1 MLRPVRQLV
10 GEAERA
16 PVASR
21 SSGSQ
26 NEADFVLE
34 TFQSVVAKLQTQQ
47 RELERLSAQASARA
61 ASAEQFSER
70 VIASVPSGLVAFG
83 ADGNA
88 TVLNSPAATL
98 LNASDNGAGGVGTPF
113 LELLSKTPELA
124 RMVGECLA
132 SGEIFRREEVEM
144 IGGNGAR
151 KRIGATI
158 APIEPATA
166 GAARGALCMLTDIT
180 EVTQLRE
187 QVALKRNLESLG
199 EMSAGLAHEFK
210 NALAAL
216 HGYAQLLQSIEL
228 DDRAQA
234 ASGAL
239 LDEVRN
245 LSSMVS
251 AFLNFARPQP
261 LEVSPLRLDA
271 LVREC
276 VEDLETSFTENQVA
290 VELSLLPVEIGGDE
304 RMLRQALLNLIRN
317 AIEAVDSDSER
328 RLVRIVMAQGS
339 PNHDSGEVS
348 VEISDTGAGIPV
360 ESLNKIFLPF
370 FTTKPRG
377 HGIGLALTYRVITEH
392 SGVLTAGNGPDGG
405 AVFKVRLPSLHAV

>member
-1 MLRPVRQLV
+1 
-10 GEAERA
+10 
-16 PVASR
+16 
-21 SSGSQ
+21 
-26 NEADFVLE
+26 
-34 TFQSVVAKLQTQQ
+34 
-47 RELERLSAQASARA
+47 
-61 ASAEQFSER
+61 
-70 VIASVPSGLVAFG
+70 VPSGLVAFG
-83 ADGNA
+83 ADGNT

-98 LNASDNGAGGVGTPF
+98 LNTMANGVGKPF
-113 LELLSKTPELA
+113 ADLLSKTPELA
-124 RMVGECLA
+124 RMVSECLA

-144 IGGNGAR
+144 TGPNGAR

-276 VEDLETSFTENQVA
+276 VEDLESSFTENQVA

-328 RLVRIVMAQGS
+328 RMVRIVMALGS
-339 PNHDSGEVS
+339 PNHDPGEVS
-348 VEISDTGAGIPV
+348 VEISDTGAGIPI